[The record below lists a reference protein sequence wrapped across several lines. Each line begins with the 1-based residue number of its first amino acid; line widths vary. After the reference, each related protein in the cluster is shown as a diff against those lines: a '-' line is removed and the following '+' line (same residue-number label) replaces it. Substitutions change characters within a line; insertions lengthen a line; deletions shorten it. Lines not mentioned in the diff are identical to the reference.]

1 MKHSRFSRKPIHKA
15 TECWKIQHM
24 FQNMTSVQQWEEW
37 DTKDAIWC
45 NIHNGSRVHNTFR
58 NHEGDIIKFMADGR
72 DNVSMQ
78 PVPMSNIGSKR
89 QDRTYKVVAHTTET
103 QTRSTSMS
111 NYGYTTEKPTLTV
124 KSPEI
129 TTTCMMKKTS
139 NITHH

>member
-1 MKHSRFSRKPIHKA
+1 MKHIRFSRKSTRKA
-15 TECWKIQHM
+15 IECWKMQYM
-24 FQNMTSVQQWEEW
+24 LQNMTSIQQQKEW

-78 PVPMSNIGSKR
+78 PVPMSNVRSKR
-89 QDRTYKVVAHTTET
+89 QDRTYKVVAHTTKT

-111 NYGYTTEKPTLTV
+111 NYGYTTEKPTL
-124 KSPEI
+124 
-129 TTTCMMKKTS
+129 MMKVLRS
-139 NITHH
+139 QQLS